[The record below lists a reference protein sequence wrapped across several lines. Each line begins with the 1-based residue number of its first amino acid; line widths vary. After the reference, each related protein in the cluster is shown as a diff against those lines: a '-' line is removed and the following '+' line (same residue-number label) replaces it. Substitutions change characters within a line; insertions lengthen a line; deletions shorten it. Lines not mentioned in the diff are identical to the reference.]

1 MKDLDSVLGRI
12 VSASAWLVLPLS
24 VLLVAQWPLRDLV
37 RAHSR
42 EANDL
47 GQVVFALYVAVAV
60 TAATRRGV
68 HVAADL
74 LARHYSDRRRRWLLA
89 LGLAGGILPWGI
101 FVLATGSALVW
112 TSLLQREAFADT
124 LNPGYFLIKF
134 AMAGMVV
141 LLLAQALLDL
151 VALVRGRRPG
161 AG

>member
-1 MKDLDSVLGRI
+1 MKGLDSLLGRI

-24 VLLVAQWPLRDLV
+24 ALLVAQWPLRDLV

-47 GQVVFALYVAVAV
+47 GQVIFALYVAVAV

-74 LARHYSDRRRRWLLA
+74 LARHYPERRRRWLLA
-89 LGLAGGILPWGI
+89 LGLAGGIVPWGL
-101 FVLATGSALVW
+101 FVLATGWGPVW

-124 LNPGYFLIKF
+124 FNSGYFLIKL
-134 AMAGMVV
+134 AMAVLVV
-141 LLLAQALLDL
+141 LLLVQALCDL
-151 VALVRGRRPG
+151 VALARGRRPG
-161 AG
+161 AR